1 MKNNEYLYLDG
12 NNLIGLL
19 EELRAFMDKCVKTVY
34 NPDAFRDAVQELTF
48 QLTKAKEMLTNVDKQ
63 YAQPKLPLMN
73 ETPQYLPDW
82 QKEQDYIRAVVN
94 RLDKQPHP
102 KKGKR
107 PADAVIDQLNG
118 ILDIMDRLDEKISR
132 KKVPELYID
141 YGKCEFEDYQTNY
154 WRRIERKQ
162 LKEIERLTVGK
173 EEFCREQWKEAC
185 MRLKEDTTSVLN
197 DGGFAAYYEA
207 LGRELWYY
215 RHSNKPDVCLRVLEN
230 LLLVTYY
237 RQRMGAYLS
246 WQDTLPVRKTLV
258 REVAY
263 DEDHKAVRDMLET
276 FAESH
281 PSPRQAYPKTYFGLL
296 VDELVADGLGNTVK
310 SRIQTGNRRK
320 FVCQLLCLL
329 QEMET
334 IGAFSDEE
342 LNTFF
347 STINQAQR
355 SLAKDTLSRYR
366 REVKKSG
373 NELRKWLEDYLK
385 THPQK

>member
-19 EELRAFMDKCVKTVY
+19 EELRAFMDKCVKTLY
-34 NPDAFRDAVQELTF
+34 APEAFREAAQ
-48 QLTKAKEMLTNVDKQ
+48 QLAGTVDNLETLLSEMDKL
-63 YAQPKLPLMN
+63 YDPSKLPLMK
-73 ETPQYLPDW
+73 ETSPCLPDW
-82 QKEQDYIRAVVN
+82 QEEQDCILSVVDKLN
-94 RLDKQPHP
+94 KQPHP

-107 PADAVIDQLNG
+107 LADVLIARLKNVAASMEHLVDFVCKEREPA
-118 ILDIMDRLDEKISR
+118 
-132 KKVPELYID
+132 LYID
-141 YGKCEFEDYQTNY
+141 YGKREFEDYQTNY

-173 EEFCREQWKEAC
+173 EDFFRKQWKEAC
-185 MRLKEDTTSVLN
+185 ARLKKETTSVLN
-197 DGGFAAYYEA
+197 DEGFVAYYEA

-215 RHSNKPDVCLRVLEN
+215 RCCDKADTCLRVLEN

-334 IGAFSDEE
+334 IGSFSDEE

-373 NELRKWLEDYLK
+373 NELRKWLGDYLK
-385 THPQK
+385 AHPQK